1 MRRVNKLKVLTVIL
15 MAILV
20 VCSAKMTL
28 AATSITSI
36 SSSTGN
42 AADNNTVNNIA
53 TNNVVENNTANNTVN
68 NVVANTSYNNVTT
81 NTSLPDTGAKSTIGL
96 IALIGLTSVSAVY
109 TYRKVKKYNI

>member
-20 VCSAKMTL
+20 ACSAKMSL
-28 AATSITSI
+28 AATAITSI
-36 SSSTGN
+36 SGSTGN

-53 TNNVVENNTANNTVN
+53 TNNVVENNTVN
-68 NVVANTSYNNVTT
+68 NVVANTSNNTVVT

-96 IALIGLTSVSAVY
+96 IVLIGLTSVSAVY
-109 TYRKVKKYNI
+109 TYRKIKKYNI

>member
-20 VCSAKMTL
+20 ACSAKMSL
-28 AATSITSI
+28 AATAITSI
-36 SSSTGN
+36 SGSTGN

-53 TNNVVENNTANNTVN
+53 TNNVVANTSNNTV
-68 NVVANTSYNNVTT
+68 VT

-96 IALIGLTSVSAVY
+96 IVLIGLTSVSAVY
-109 TYRKVKKYNI
+109 TYRKIKKYNI